1 METSPQPPDPR
12 DPKAAGPKP
21 PPIWR
26 SSGMTGLLILLVF
39 LLILPHLAERVQFA
53 ITRGQQRAK
62 AEVARREL
70 ANMPKSNSRFAWVA
84 KSIEPS
90 VVGIET
96 ARLVGQ
102 GGFDNQWSQFYAQS
116 GEGSGVIVDEGGY
129 IVTNAHVVDPPS
141 RVTVKLSDGRTIPD
155 ATLVGAA
162 DWLTDVAVLKIDAG
176 GLVAA
181 PWGDSDSL
189 EVGDEV
195 LAVGNP
201 YRLARTVTA
210 GIVSAKD
217 RPGVVGELAHEGF
230 LQTDAAVNP
239 GNSGGPLVN
248 MRGEIVGINLAIVG
262 ESYRG
267 ISFAIPSNRVR
278 EVYEELRASGK
289 VTPRGYLGVRM
300 VDVTKDLAR
309 EFGLEEVSG
318 ALIARVEPGAPAERA
333 GIRQGDVIVAWNGTK
348 IEDIRG
354 LALAVARSP
363 VGSTARVVVVRQ
375 GQRLEFPVEVAE
387 REPQSNG
394 NQR

>member
-1 METSPQPPDPR
+1 
-12 DPKAAGPKP
+12 
-21 PPIWR
+21 
-26 SSGMTGLLILLVF
+26 MTGLLILLVF

-53 ITRGQQRAK
+53 LTRGQQRAK

-70 ANMPKSNSRFAWVA
+70 AGMPQSTNRFAWVA
-84 KSIEPS
+84 KSIEPC

-96 ARLVGQ
+96 ARLVGRERYDDHWAQ
-102 GGFDNQWSQFYAQS
+102 LYAQS
-116 GEGSGVIVDEGGY
+116 GEGSGVIVDEAGY

-141 RVTVKLSDGRTIPD
+141 RVTVKLSDGRTIAE
-155 ATLVGAA
+155 ATVVGADPLA
-162 DWLTDVAVLKIDAG
+162 DLAVLKIDAS

-181 PWGDSDSL
+181 PWGDSGSL

-217 RPGVVGELAHEGF
+217 RPGIVGELVHEGF

-248 MRGEIVGINLAIVG
+248 MRGEVVGINLAIVG

-278 EVYEELRASGK
+278 EVYRELRATGR
-289 VTPRGYLGVRM
+289 VTPRGYLGVGM
-300 VDVTKDLAR
+300 GDVTEQWALKL
-309 EFGLEEVSG
+309 GLEEVSG
-318 ALIARVEPGAPAERA
+318 ALVTGVDPEAPAERA
-333 GIRQGDVIVAWNGTK
+333 GIREGDVIVAWNGTK

-354 LALAVARSP
+354 LALAVARSR
-363 VGSTARVVVVRQ
+363 VGSKASVVVIRG
-375 GQRLEFPVEVAE
+375 GQRLELTVEVAE
-387 REPQSNG
+387 REAQPNG